1 MLEKIMNEIFRV
13 IGMVVVAM
21 ILLAMIVFG
30 LFGVTAQILSAS
42 VVAIF
47 GVTYIVTVI
56 YPKIIKGNK
65 KVKKE
70 GN

>member
-47 GVTYIVTVI
+47 GVTDIVTVI
-56 YPKIIKGNK
+56 YQKIIKGNK